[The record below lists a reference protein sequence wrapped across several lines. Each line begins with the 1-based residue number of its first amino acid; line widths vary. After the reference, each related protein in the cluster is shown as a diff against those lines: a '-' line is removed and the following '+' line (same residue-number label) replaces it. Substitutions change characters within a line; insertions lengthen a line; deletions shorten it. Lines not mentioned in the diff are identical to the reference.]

1 MTAHLVHA
9 RKFVVVIIKAVA
21 PIRRPAALEN
31 RHQAATLNIPG
42 NRPMG
47 RFQEGT
53 GEVEIRN
60 QVAVDAAR
68 SGDAGP
74 ADDQWSAQR
83 LLKNPPLIEPTMFTE
98 VETLVG

>member
-9 RKFVVVIIKAVA
+9 GKFVVVVIIKAVA
-21 PIRRPAALEN
+21 PICRPAAVQN

-42 NRPMG
+42 NRLMG
-47 RFQEGT
+47 RLQERA
-53 GEVEIRN
+53 GEVDIRN

-68 SGDAGP
+68 LRDAGP

-98 VETLVG
+98 VKA